1 MHGDIINNMKN
12 KLVAQILNRVADF
25 MDLKGDEFRSK
36 AYRRAAR
43 TIEFLGE
50 DIEEVAAQDRLQE
63 LPGVGRNIA
72 AKIREIL
79 GTGSLHLLHELMK
92 EYPVDFDALL
102 SVEGVGPRTVKLLY
116 EELGI
121 KTLED
126 LEYQA
131 KRHRIR
137 RLRGM
142 GEKKEKAIL
151 SNIELARSR
160 ITRKPLAYI
169 VPLAQRIKSEVM
181 DLEGVQRVEV
191 AGSIRRG
198 RETVGDI
205 DILVTARDPEV
216 VMDYFT
222 SMETVREAVVRG
234 QRKSTVRLVE
244 DLDCDL
250 RVFDDDVFG
259 SALLYFTGSWEFNV
273 ELRRIAQSMGMK
285 LSEYGLFRGDERVA
299 GRTEDEVL
307 EALGLTYIEP
317 ELRENRGEIEAARE
331 RRLPELISS
340 EDVRGDLHMHS
351 LHSDG
356 IDSIADLASYAETL
370 GREYIAVTD
379 HANYISDPE
388 SYFRSIEGVDEIPV
402 LTGVEVSILADGSLE
417 VPKDVLEDFDLV
429 IASVHD
435 GFNVTE
441 RLLGA
446 MDHDVVDIIGHPTG
460 RVLGTREPLVDIE
473 RVTERAA
480 EAGVALEVNS
490 NPLRLDLRDTH
501 IRMAIE
507 AGCKLAINSDAHSRG
522 GLENIRWGVLTARR
536 GWATCDDVINTL
548 SFRGLKR
555 WLEI

>member
-12 KLVAQILNRVADF
+12 RLVAQILNRVADF

-43 TIEFLGE
+43 TIELLGE

-72 AKIREIL
+72 SKIREIL
-79 GTGSLHLLHELMK
+79 DTGSLHLLHELME

-121 KTLED
+121 KTLDD

-169 VPLAQRIKSEVM
+169 VPLAQRIKSEIM

-222 SMETVREAVVRG
+222 SMETVREVVVRG

-299 GRTEDEVL
+299 GRTEEEVL

-331 RRLPELISS
+331 RRLPELVSS

-388 SYFRSIEGVDEIPV
+388 SYFRSVEGVDYIPV

-460 RVLGTREPLVDIE
+460 RVLGTREPVVDIE

>member
-12 KLVAQILNRVADF
+12 RLVAQILNRVADF

-72 AKIREIL
+72 SKIREIL
-79 GTGSLHLLHELMK
+79 DTGSLHLLHELME

-205 DILVTARDPEV
+205 DILVTARDPEM

-331 RRLPELISS
+331 GRLPELVSS

-402 LTGVEVSILADGSLE
+402 LAGVEVSILADGSLE
-417 VPKDVLEDFDLV
+417 VPGDVLEDFDLV

-460 RVLGTREPLVDIE
+460 RVLGSREPVVDIE

>member
-12 KLVAQILNRVADF
+12 RLVAQILNRVADF

-43 TIEFLGE
+43 TIELLGE

-72 AKIREIL
+72 SKIREIL
-79 GTGSLHLLHELMK
+79 DTGSLHLLHELME

-121 KTLED
+121 KTLDD

-151 SNIELARSR
+151 RNIELARSR

-169 VPLAQRIKSEVM
+169 VPLAQRIKSEIM

-205 DILVTARDPEV
+205 DILVTARDPEM

-222 SMETVREAVVRG
+222 SMETVREVVVRG

-250 RVFDDDVFG
+250 RVFDDGVFG

-299 GRTEDEVL
+299 GRTEEEVL

-331 RRLPELISS
+331 GRLPELVSS

-379 HANYISDPE
+379 HARYISDPD
-388 SYFRSIEGVDEIPV
+388 SYLRSIEGVDEIPV
-402 LTGVEVSILADGSLE
+402 LAGVEVSILADGSLE
-417 VPKDVLEDFDLV
+417 VPGDVLEDFDLV
-429 IASVHD
+429 VASVHD

-460 RVLGTREPLVDIE
+460 RVLGTREPVVDIE